1 MNYFYNFLINALDE
15 KNMSINDLVANN
27 IVPLKTIYHFK
38 QYYPTIKNAINI
50 ANYLEFSLDYILERT
65 TENNFRK
72 YKYPQTNI
80 FEKINNILLQQN
92 IKQTKLY
99 KDLNISRTNFSLWK
113 NKFNPRLSMLISIA
127 DYLGCDIDD
136 LLVHT
141 DE

>member
-1 MNYFYNFLINALDE
+1 MSFYDFLINVLNE
-15 KNMSINDLVANN
+15 KNISINDLVINN

-38 QYYPTIKNAINI
+38 QYYPTLKNAINI
-50 ANYLEFSLDYILERT
+50 ANFLELSLDYILERT

-72 YKYPQTNI
+72 YKYPQTKI
-80 FEKINNILLQQN
+80 FKKIYNMLLQQN
-92 IKQTKLY
+92 ISQTKLC

-136 LLVHT
+136 LL
-141 DE
+141 EFI